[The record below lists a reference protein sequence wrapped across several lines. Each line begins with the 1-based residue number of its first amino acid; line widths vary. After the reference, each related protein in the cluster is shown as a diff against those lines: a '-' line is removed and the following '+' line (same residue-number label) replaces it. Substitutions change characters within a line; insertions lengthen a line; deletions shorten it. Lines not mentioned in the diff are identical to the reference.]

1 MRDATG
7 KGRVDVTYATRNVFA
22 YTAKRMRVVV
32 STENGERRTE
42 EDTRRR
48 TLGQDAG
55 ERGVDEVVRE
65 RDRLMGGL
73 E

>member
-32 STENGERRTE
+32 STENGEQRRI
-42 EDTRRR
+42 
-48 TLGQDAG
+48 LGDAHL
-55 ERGVDEVVRE
+55 VRMQE
-65 RDRLMGGL
+65 SAA
-73 E
+73 